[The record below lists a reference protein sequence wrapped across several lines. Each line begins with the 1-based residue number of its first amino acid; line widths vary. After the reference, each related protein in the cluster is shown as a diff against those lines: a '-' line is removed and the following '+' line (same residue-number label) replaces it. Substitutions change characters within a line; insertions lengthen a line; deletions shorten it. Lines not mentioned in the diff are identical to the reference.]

1 MRAKSPVIISVIGAS
16 ALAVFSMAGPV
27 EAKKLGDWTCSDF
40 LKASSSQKSMMVYF
54 FQGIKLADKKE
65 TLDLAAKDFNVPV
78 SQVVQHC
85 RKNPT
90 DNLWQAIVDHFYWAA
105 TKIP

>member
-1 MRAKSPVIISVIGAS
+1 MKNSSTVLSIIGAS
-16 ALAVFSMAGPV
+16 AFAVLSMTASA

-65 TLDLAAKDFNVPV
+65 ALDLAAQDFNVPV
-78 SQVVQHC
+78 SKVVQHC
-85 RKNPT
+85 RKNPP
-90 DNLWQAIVDHFYWAA
+90 DNLWDAIVNHFYWRA
-105 TKIP
+105 TQIP